1 VVAYSAVQEFERVR
15 AGKVNNA
22 VLCAAA
28 ADMHTIFNFRTVG
41 GIEEIAVLV
50 VLAKVGAEG
59 KLGMLGGCHI
69 LREGLARLSGLK
81 RHDGSGQGLECWS
94 HCYSCNQR

>member
-1 VVAYSAVQEFERVR
+1 
-15 AGKVNNA
+15 
-22 VLCAAA
+22 
-28 ADMHTIFNFRTVG
+28 MHTIFNFRTVG

-69 LREGLARLSGLK
+69 F
-81 RHDGSGQGLECWS
+81 
-94 HCYSCNQR
+94 